1 MTQGPIS
8 PLPTPQPPWRHRLDE
23 MIAALI
29 FLTRLPIRFGKPWP
43 ADLNRRATAWFPL
56 VGALVGLVGGLVF
69 VIALALGVPSLA
81 AALLAVAAQVLLT
94 GGFHEDGLAD
104 TADGFGGGK
113 DAETKL
119 SIMRDSRLGTYG
131 ALALIVSVGLR
142 VTALASLAALGAWG
156 AIGVMLAVGAL
167 SRAPAVA
174 IAHWLAPA
182 RPDGVSA
189 DHGLPP
195 PWAVVTAG
203 ISGAIALGVLA
214 VSAGWAAG
222 LAALVLVPLAAAG
235 LAFLAKG
242 QIKGQT
248 GDVLGASQQIS
259 EILGLL
265 AATAGR

>member
-1 MTQGPIS
+1 M
-8 PLPTPQPPWRHRLDE
+8 PTPQPRWRDRLDE
-23 MIAALI
+23 IVAATI
-29 FLTRLPIRFGKPWP
+29 FLTRLPIRFQKPWP

-56 VGALVGLVGGLVF
+56 VGALVGIVGGLVF
-69 VIALALGVPSLA
+69 VVALALGIPALA
-81 AALLAVAAQVLLT
+81 AALLGVAAQILLT

-113 DAETKL
+113 DVETKL
-119 SIMRDSRLGTYG
+119 SIMRDSRVGTYG
-131 ALALIVSVGLR
+131 ALALLIAVGLR
-142 VTALASLAALGAWG
+142 AAALASLAGLGAWG
-156 AIGVMLAVGAL
+156 AIGVMLAVGAA

-203 ISGAIALGVLA
+203 ISGAIAFVVLA
-214 VSAGWAAG
+214 ISAGWTAG
-222 LAALVLVPLAAAG
+222 LVALILVPLAAAG
-235 LAFLAKG
+235 LAFLAKW

-248 GDVLGASQQIS
+248 GDVLGASQQVS

-265 AATAGR
+265 AAAASR